1 MKTIEQILKEVG
13 ELNLVNE
20 VSLPKV
26 STSLLNPTA
35 QCADCKVQII
45 ITLHNY
51 LDEAYRWRKTITI
64 KGMSREQA
72 KVEEARIK
80 AQVDDIVSESFA
92 NKGKHNLVE
101 SMERWIEAL
110 GKTNRY
116 RPTTLYKMR
125 EQMKVIRKYYTLNP
139 IYVEDYKTSN
149 ANRFYEWALDYGR
162 FKPSKA
168 DGSWG
173 LARRTVKEL
182 SQRLN
187 TFFRFAVGQ
196 GILSVNPITD
206 SEVPYVQPDNVEEQ
220 RKCWMDEDEYK
231 LFRKWLM
238 TVGQTKRKAH
248 LYKLIEICDL
258 MIYTGMRREELLG
271 LKWDCFNYE
280 KGTLTIQG
288 VRVKTSTG
296 DLYEKKTKNSPSY
309 RVYILSNRIKML
321 LQNMRERQQALGLY
335 KPDGFIFIWE
345 TNVRN
350 NIGKEYYTDY
360 PSHLFKLAIKDC
372 EYVEDKSLHLHHLRH
387 SCCSIMFKKG
397 KKEEDTQAWLG
408 HADGSTI
415 TKRVYNH
422 YGKLQSMDIMKDF
435 DDIFE

>member
-1 MKTIEQILKEVG
+1 M
-13 ELNLVNE
+13 
-20 VSLPKV
+20 
-26 STSLLNPTA
+26 
-35 QCADCKVQII
+35 
-45 ITLHNY
+45 
-51 LDEAYRWRKTITI
+51 
-64 KGMSREQA
+64 
-72 KVEEARIK
+72 
-80 AQVDDIVSESFA
+80 
-92 NKGKHNLVE
+92 
-101 SMERWIEAL
+101 
-110 GKTNRY
+110 
-116 RPTTLYKMR
+116 
-125 EQMKVIRKYYTLNP
+125 
-139 IYVEDYKTSN
+139 
-149 ANRFYEWALDYGR
+149 
-162 FKPSKA
+162 
-168 DGSWG
+168 
-173 LARRTVKEL
+173 

-296 DLYEKKTKNSPSY
+296 DLYEKKTKNSPGY
-309 RVYILSNRIKML
+309 RVYM
-321 LQNMRERQQALGLY
+321 
-335 KPDGFIFIWE
+335 
-345 TNVRN
+345 
-350 NIGKEYYTDY
+350 
-360 PSHLFKLAIKDC
+360 
-372 EYVEDKSLHLHHLRH
+372 RH